1 MATVKIVFRKDK
13 TNLKGETPIHFRI
26 IKNRKISYIS
36 SGFMVLESEWDDVN
50 KKIKGKISNS
60 KETAARMNGMLYSKF
75 SEIQNEVLY
84 LETTEREISSK
95 KIKSKIAG
103 EEQISFFDFAYDVTD
118 KYHAKGK
125 IGTYSKT
132 QSIIGKL
139 KKYSPNATWSDID
152 PQFLNRYE
160 KYMRKELQNSI
171 NTIGTNFRFI
181 RTVFNKA
188 FQQDVIEITQ
198 NPFLKFKIESE
209 KTQRLYL
216 SEEELTLLEELEI
229 KDGLKMGMVRDMFI
243 FSTYAGGLR
252 VSDVLQ
258 LQWKHYD
265 GERIDFTIKKTGAQ
279 LSIKLPNKAKEIIKR
294 FEKFKKS
301 NNSFIFDA
309 LPADLDL
316 NDPVEVDRKISGAT
330 TVINAS
336 LKTIGKK
343 AGIEKV
349 ISFHVS
355 RHSWAVRALRKG
367 ISIDKVSKLMG
378 HASIKQTQ
386 TYAQIVNIELDSA
399 MDVFND

>member
-1 MATVKIVFRKDK
+1 
-13 TNLKGETPIHFRI
+13 
-26 IKNRKISYIS
+26 
-36 SGFMVLESEWDDVN
+36 
-50 KKIKGKISNS
+50 
-60 KETAARMNGMLYSKF
+60 
-75 SEIQNEVLY
+75 
-84 LETTEREISSK
+84 
-95 KIKSKIAG
+95 
-103 EEQISFFDFAYDVTD
+103 
-118 KYHAKGK
+118 
-125 IGTYSKT
+125 
-132 QSIIGKL
+132 
-139 KKYSPNATWSDID
+139 
-152 PQFLNRYE
+152 
-160 KYMRKELQNSI
+160 
-171 NTIGTNFRFI
+171 
-181 RTVFNKA
+181 
-188 FQQDVIEITQ
+188 
-198 NPFLKFKIESE
+198 
-209 KTQRLYL
+209 
-216 SEEELTLLEELEI
+216 
-229 KDGLKMGMVRDMFI
+229 MGMVRDMFI